1 MRKHR
6 DSCRT
11 YSYVEGK
18 GWKHYTKGFRRR
30 SITMKRINAAY
41 NFLFSFLS
49 KATSVKTDDEI
60 IKELDKSLESL
71 KGKE

>member
-18 GWKHYTKGFRRR
+18 GWNHYTKGYRKR
-30 SITMKRINAAY
+30 SITMDRINAAY

-49 KATSVKTDDEI
+49 KVTGVKSDEEI
-60 IKELDKSLESL
+60 IKDLDKSLESL
-71 KGKE
+71 KGKK